1 MSRRVSKTV
10 AVVVL
15 ALSLSLQAPSAFAAA
30 RRTDDGPGFIA
41 RIVRVI
47 KNVVKSLAPTVLD
60 ETQIWPSPPLP

>member
-30 RRTDDGPGFIA
+30 RRPDDGLGFIA
-41 RIVRVI
+41 RIMRVV
-47 KNVVKSLAPTVLD
+47 KNVVKGLTPTILD
-60 ETQIWPSPPLP
+60 ETQIWPSPPIP